1 LEVLRHNVRK
11 SRAFPESRAA
21 TFMND
26 LKEKTI
32 RGGSVRLFLQVFS
45 LLLRVGSLSLLARLL
60 NPTDFGLVGMVTTF
74 TGVLNLFRDFGL
86 SAATI
91 QRATVTEEETSALF
105 WINILVG
112 AVLTGVTLALA
123 PAIGLFYGQPS
134 LVSVAAVVAPG
145 FLFNAAGVQHSALL
159 QRQMRFMTLSIIDL
173 ISLVASTALAVA
185 MAKAGFGYW
194 ALVAMTVSLPLIG
207 TVALWLATR
216 WVPGKPRRGVDLR
229 SMMRFGGTIT
239 LNGLVVYIAS
249 NIEKVLLGRFWGAE
263 AIGFYGR
270 AYQLIRIPTDS
281 LNSAVGQVAFSALS
295 RLQHEPDRLRSYFLK
310 GYSLVLAL
318 TIPITVACALFADDI
333 VTLLLGPKWS
343 SAAVLLRLLS
353 PTILVFAIA
362 NPLGWLLD
370 ALGLVARGLKIALVF
385 GPLMIVG
392 NLVGLPYGP
401 QGVALAYSATMVI
414 WVVPIIAWA
423 VHGTG
428 ISFGDIVTVVK
439 RPILSGL
446 VAAGVVLAIR
456 FSFGEW
462 LTMLPRLVLEGATL
476 LIVYSA
482 MLLFVM
488 GQKSFYVDLLRQMI
502 GRTSP
507 AEALA

>member
-1 LEVLRHNVRK
+1 L
-11 SRAFPESRAA
+11 
-21 TFMND
+21 
-26 LKEKTI
+26 
-32 RGGSVRLFLQVFS
+32 LF
-45 LLLRVGSLSLLARLL
+45 
-60 NPTDFGLVGMVTTF
+60 
-74 TGVLNLFRDFGL
+74 
-86 SAATI
+86 
-91 QRATVTEEETSALF
+91 
-105 WINILVG
+105 
-112 AVLTGVTLALA
+112 
-123 PAIGLFYGQPS
+123 
-134 LVSVAAVVAPG
+134 
-145 FLFNAAGVQHSALL
+145 
-159 QRQMRFMTLSIIDL
+159 
-173 ISLVASTALAVA
+173 
-185 MAKAGFGYW
+185 
-194 ALVAMTVSLPLIG
+194 
-207 TVALWLATR
+207 
-216 WVPGKPRRGVDLR
+216 
-229 SMMRFGGTIT
+229 
-239 LNGLVVYIAS
+239 
-249 NIEKVLLGRFWGAE
+249 
-263 AIGFYGR
+263 
-270 AYQLIRIPTDS
+270 
-281 LNSAVGQVAFSALS
+281 
-295 RLQHEPDRLRSYFLK
+295 
-310 GYSLVLAL
+310 
-318 TIPITVACALFADDI
+318 
-333 VTLLLGPKWS
+333 
-343 SAAVLLRLLS
+343 